1 MNHSELKNRKGERDC
16 PQPAHGQVKQ
26 YCFTLIELLVVIAI
40 IAILAA
46 ILMPALSSSRTRAQ
60 VSVCQNNMKE
70 LGMAVHRYADDFG
83 GVVIPRR
90 CYSGDY
96 WPANLT
102 TNKYIS
108 WKSLLCPASKESI
121 IGPGSTVPNENYRI
135 AWRTGAFVNKQKT
148 YWACTQACGYAI
160 NRSYIYDF
168 NDKPAKETLTTFAIV
183 RQPARWLIFG
193 EASTQKNSSYPHY
206 MMRSSYNTSD
216 EAGFIYPWHGGNM
229 CNLLFGDGH
238 VKMINA
244 GADGWAGTELIYADG
259 GPVGNHD
266 WESSKLGVWYW
277 KH

>member
-1 MNHSELKNRKGERDC
+1 MKKASLQGVS
-16 PQPAHGQVKQ
+16 VKSS
-26 YCFTLIELLVVIAI
+26 FTLIELLVVIAI

-70 LGMAVHRYADDFG
+70 LGMAVHRYADDFS

-90 CYSGDY
+90 CYNGDY
-96 WPANLT
+96 WPVNLA

-135 AWRTGAFVNKQKT
+135 AWRTGAFVNKQKN
-148 YWACTQACGYAI
+148 YWSCTQACGYAI

-168 NDKPAKETLTTFAIV
+168 NDTPAKNTLTTFAIV

-193 EASTQKNSSYPHY
+193 EASTQKKSSYPSY